1 MERRNFLIRAGAVA
15 ASACLGGSRML
26 AQQTGGAQ
34 KGALE
39 AALSIDWTRKSF
51 TLPADYTGLSYE
63 SRQLANP
70 KFFSAENKEL
80 IKLFRE
86 LGSAGVLRIGGSTS
100 EYTAF
105 TTDEPKGEPPF
116 EIAGP
121 GLPANEYNETPIT
134 LRALENLRAFLD
146 ATGWSCLYGLN
157 TGRGSVERAAEEAF
171 YAHKILGPKLV
182 ALQLG
187 NEPDSWRNRYRG
199 ATWSYED
206 YWKEW
211 LTVRAAAQKRVPDAK
226 FAGPDISNKI
236 VYLTGFA
243 ADARKSAPEVVLLTS
258 HYYTLGPAGKPG
270 MTIDRMLANDP
281 KLERDMKTIMDAAR
295 AAHLP
300 YRMCEGNTCWNGGQ
314 EGASDTLASALWS
327 AEAMLHFAALGAV
340 GVNLHGGGSGHYTP
354 ISGSPSK
361 GFTRR
366 PAFYGMLL
374 AREFFGATL
383 VETKL
388 ECANDRVRVYAAEKK
403 GAKLV
408 LVVNKTDEA
417 VTVKIP
423 LQRTRAVL
431 TLDGPAL
438 DAKDGT
444 AISKSGAARG
454 GMLHVGA
461 HAAVLAKA

>member
-1 MERRNFLIRAGAVA
+1 MKRRDFLAGAVA
-15 ASACLGGSRML
+15 ATACMRGSRLL
-26 AQQTGGAQ
+26 AQENGSAQ
-34 KGALE
+34 KSALE
-39 AALSIDWTRKSF
+39 AVLNIDWTRKSF

-70 KFFSAENKEL
+70 KFFSAENREL
-80 IKLFRE
+80 IALFRE

-121 GLPANEYNETPIT
+121 GLPANEYYETPIT
-134 LRALENLRAFLD
+134 LRALANLRAFLD

-187 NEPDSWRNRYRG
+187 NEPDAWRNRYRG

-211 LTVRAAAQKRVPDAK
+211 LAVRASVLQRIPDAK

-243 ADARKSAPEVVLLTS
+243 ADAAKSAPEVVLLTS
-258 HYYTLGPAGKPG
+258 HYYTMGPAGKPG
-270 MTIDRMLANDP
+270 MTIDKMLANDP
-281 KLERDMKTIMDAAR
+281 KLERDMKTIMEAAKAAR
-295 AAHLP
+295 LP

-340 GVNLHGGGSGHYTP
+340 GVNLHGGGFGNYSP
-354 ISGSPSK
+354 IAGSPSK

-366 PAFYGMLL
+366 PVFYGMLL
-374 AREFFGATL
+374 AKEFLGSTL
-383 VETKL
+383 VETNL
-388 ECANDRVRVYAAEKK
+388 ECANDHVRAYAAEKK
-403 GAKLV
+403 NAKLL
-408 LVVNKTDEA
+408 LVVNKTDEP
-417 VTVKIP
+417 VSVKLP
-423 LQRTRAVL
+423 LQRAREVL

-438 DAKDGT
+438 DAKAGT
-444 AISKSGAARG
+444 AISKTGAVRAG
-454 GMLHVGA
+454 VLHVGA

>member
-1 MERRNFLIRAGAVA
+1 MKRRDFLAGAGAVA
-15 ASACLGGSRML
+15 ASACFGASRLL
-26 AQQTGGAQ
+26 AQETGAS

-39 AALSIDWTRKSF
+39 AVLSIDWTRKSF

-70 KFFSAENKEL
+70 KFFSAENREL
-80 IKLFRE
+80 IALFRE

-105 TTDEPKGEPPF
+105 TTDEPKGEPLF

-121 GLPANEYNETPIT
+121 GLPANEYSETPIT
-134 LRALENLRAFLD
+134 LCALENLRAFLD

-171 YAHKILGPKLV
+171 YVHKILGPKLL

-187 NEPDSWRNRYRG
+187 NEPDAWRNRYRG

-211 LTVRAAAQKRVPDAK
+211 LVVRAAVLKRVSDAK

-243 ADARKSAPEVVLLTS
+243 ADAAKSAPEVTLLTS
-258 HYYTLGPAGKPG
+258 HYYTMGPAGKPG
-270 MTIDRMLANDP
+270 MTIDKMLASDP

-314 EGASDTLASALWS
+314 QGASDTLASALWS
-327 AEAMLHFAALGAV
+327 ADAMLHFAALGTV
-340 GVNLHGGGSGHYTP
+340 GVNLHGGGLGHYTP
-354 ISGSPSK
+354 IAGSPSK

-374 AREFFGATL
+374 AKEFFGATL

-388 ECANDRVRVYAAEKK
+388 ECANDRVRAYAAEKR

-408 LVVNKTDEA
+408 LVVNKTDEP
-417 VTVKIP
+417 VSVKLP
-423 LQRTRAVL
+423 LKDVREVL

-438 DAKDGT
+438 DATDGT
-444 AISKSGAARG
+444 AITKRGAVRAG
-454 GMLHVGA
+454 ALQLGA
-461 HAAVLAKA
+461 HAAVVVKA